1 MWSLLKKHSNKKNLL
16 LVFMLIS
23 GTSYAGSWDH
33 RGQLSIWARPF
44 NTNDEWKFGLGARYF
59 PELTL
64 EYDLADEIFFDTE
77 FSLNVFINSDFTT
90 TNKEIKLY
98 RLKFRIATAQSETR
112 IGLQQ
117 LNFGPARMLRSLKWF
132 DKIDPRDPLGMTDGV
147 YAVRFKYNFLNNSE
161 LWLWGLYGN
170 EQTKGYE
177 LFPTAKNTPEFGGRL
192 VVPVPSGEMAT
203 TVHTRKVDASLF
215 EYRENQ
221 FALDGRWDVEIG
233 CWFESVFQ
241 QSKSDFIP
249 YEWQKF
255 ITIGA
260 DYTFSVGNGL
270 YVAAEHMMLAM
281 SDDLLGSDLD
291 YNNSAVMMSYPL
303 NIMDNINIV
312 TYYSWDTDKFYN
324 YIQWQ
329 RTWDYYSLNIGLF
342 YYPNANGFVMT
353 QNDNVPMSGYGVQI
367 MFVYN
372 Y

>member
-1 MWSLLKKHSNKKNLL
+1 MLFMKENYLSKRFFFLILL
-16 LVFMLIS
+16 MLPMA
-23 GTSYAGSWDH
+23 TSAVDWGY
-33 RGQLSIWARPF
+33 RGQFSIWTRPF
-44 NTNDEWKFGLGARYF
+44 NSNDEWKFGLGARYF

-64 EYDLADEIFFDTE
+64 EYNLTDEIFFDTE
-77 FSLNVFINSDFTT
+77 LSLNVFINSDFTT
-90 TNKEIKLY
+90 TIKEVKLY
-98 RLKFRIATAQSETR
+98 RLKFRFATAQSETR

-132 DKIDPRDPLGMTDGV
+132 DKIDPRDPLGMTDGI
-147 YAVRFKYNFLNNSE
+147 YAVRFKYNFLNNASI
-161 LWLWGLYGN
+161 WLWGLFGN

-177 LFPTAKNTPEFGGRL
+177 LFPTAANTPEFGGRL
-192 VVPVPSGEMAT
+192 VMPVLSGEMAA

-215 EYRENQ
+215 EYRENR

-255 ITIGA
+255 ITLGA

-270 YVAAEHMMLAM
+270 YIAAEHMMLSM
-281 SDDLLGSDLD
+281 SSEILNSDLD
-291 YNNSAVMMSYPL
+291 YNNSALMMNYPIG
-303 NIMDNINIV
+303 IMDNINLV
-312 TYYSWDTDKFYN
+312 TYYSWDTEKFYN

-329 RTWDYYSLNIGLF
+329 RTWDYFSLNIGLF
-342 YYPNANGFVMT
+342 HYPNAAGIVPT
-353 QNDNVPMSGYGVQI
+353 QNDNVPMSGYGVQV

-372 Y
+372 H